1 MGKCS
6 HCPQA
11 LYFTAEI
18 VSFHCGF
25 GYQSF
30 STTCEN
36 CFSQISTKVTYD
48 SAETTT
54 ALCSR
59 WGADEPQTFLN
70 LSILQNE
77 HKSRKTA
84 FLVSQGEGD
93 FQLLSK
99 VLALY
104 SCMESFKLNL
114 KQDKNQIETFR
125 NYSQNSKP

>member
-11 LYFTAEI
+11 LYFPAGI
-18 VSFHCGF
+18 VSFRCGF

-30 STTCEN
+30 STPCEN
-36 CFSQISTKVTYD
+36 CFSQISTKVTSD

-59 WGADEPQTFLN
+59 WGADEPQAFLD
-70 LSILQNE
+70 LSISQNE

-84 FLVSQGEGD
+84 FFVCQGEGD
-93 FQLLSK
+93 FQLLNK
-99 VLALY
+99 VLALH

-114 KQDKNQIETFR
+114 K
-125 NYSQNSKP
+125 